1 MLTTLLSGSKIYLLI
16 YILSRGHFTG
26 KIRLCALSHRWWVY
40 LRWWKDICL
49 DYWSF
54 LAPSNG
60 PLAPTCLSKVL
71 MIFKMAKH
79 LYYST
84 ILIQNV
90 HMNFNKHWF
99 DFGREFHLL
108 LKPDVKGFTEDFK
121 IQSEDETQTVDLSH
135 IYSGVVEGTF
145 CSTFI
150 VLNATQFLSIIN
162 VTKMKLF
169 LS

>member
-1 MLTTLLSGSKIYLLI
+1 
-16 YILSRGHFTG
+16 
-26 KIRLCALSHRWWVY
+26 
-40 LRWWKDICL
+40 
-49 DYWSF
+49 
-54 LAPSNG
+54 
-60 PLAPTCLSKVL
+60 
-71 MIFKMAKH
+71 
-79 LYYST
+79 
-84 ILIQNV
+84 
-90 HMNFNKHWF
+90 MNFNKHWF
-99 DFGREFHLL
+99 VFGREFHLL

-135 IYSGVVEGTF
+135 IYSGVVKGTF